1 MAVTARKQAK
11 PEEPLAFLREV
22 IWRAAPRAHKAECLR
37 HCLALEARAEDRKLY
52 LAVVGEDAADKAA
65 LIAALGDQPGW
76 VIVDT
81 PDVGA
86 DPTFARHVM
95 GEVADAILV
104 AIPAARPMSP
114 LMSSF
119 VRDVAEPFLH
129 RGLFVVT
136 GLDAI
141 PERER
146 EDVIGHVRA
155 ELWKHVGLRRALI
168 LETGADPAATRALA
182 PVITDAM
189 VRQRRDVLAERTVR
203 LLRTV
208 LLDVRGALT
217 EPRLELGI
225 DDRIRKERAA
235 SAIEDE
241 LARLLHEPKAERR
254 PRSTTRAP
262 RAKPQA

>member
-11 PEEPLAFLREV
+11 QEEPLAFLREV

-37 HCLALEARAEDRKLY
+37 HCLALEARTEDPKLY

-65 LIAALGDQPGW
+65 LIAALGDAPGW
-76 VIVDT
+76 VVIDT

-86 DPTFARHVM
+86 DPTVARHVM
-95 GEVADAILV
+95 AEVADAVLV

-114 LMSSF
+114 LLSSF
-119 VRDVAEPFLH
+119 LRDVAEPFMH

-136 GLDAI
+136 GLDEVA
-141 PERER
+141 ERER

-155 ELWKHVGLRRALI
+155 ELWKHIGMRRATVF
-168 LETGADPAATRALA
+168 ETGADAATIRAAA
-182 PVITDAM
+182 PAIGDAM
-189 VRQRRDVLAERTVR
+189 VRQRRELLAERTVR